1 MAPISFSFVL
11 PVLLRWAAAEQV
23 CSSDEACSTH
33 AVSKALLQ
41 TVHKNTTGLHSVEM
55 SEIEENRS
63 KGCGM
68 GVSGV
73 CVATMD
79 WKHELANMAPGSS
92 ANFFN
97 TFLKVWD
104 DASPTTGTIFCMGD
118 REGSW
123 IVSNTYGQSGT
134 LYDSFQGLTYLRNL
148 FIAPDD
154 TQTWGTV
161 GLYMGLFCPAGS
173 SVDQYTELKVGF
185 AFNKCGSGV
194 NFMLS
199 ISADTMECFADKFA
213 PGLSRLAGLVPELSI
228 GISIDRKL
236 SKTVTLAH
244 GDGDSI
250 RVGDITLK
258 AHLAM
263 STTVR
268 FSIGQLIG
276 IDDTIGD
283 LLAGDLQVQLAL
295 AYDGSEDLVS
305 ALTRL
310 TSSDLGDALPDLV
323 GGFASAYHVGPP
335 AAALL
340 LQQSGAA
347 PEVVSMVERM
357 QRSTTMLSVT
367 GYVTLALAGAS
378 QGFLPD
384 MSFQLA
390 QVNMMLRTGPA
401 ESSEDTDYAESH
413 LPGLYFYLSV
423 DLGAFVE
430 TIVSTV
436 LGQVGGL
443 LDAVGANV
451 DGGISLTAN
460 QGIGF
465 FVNTAGI
472 GFYTQAKVS
481 GSTTEIKCVFK
492 FGNGKLKCKA
502 RLGWAELFLQSGKY
516 VVRKISNFAGSG
528 AQEIA
533 EFYANAVG
541 GNGQKFSRF
550 FVNRG
555 KKVAQK
561 VKCKLSNLL
570 GGSCGKSGGTPS
582 SCGDGTEYVIKNE
595 QDRCLQVS
603 PDCFEPESDGKVYF
617 YRRNCVPSFDECT
630 HLSSSYATQM
640 QSFWWFTRDRYLCNE
655 YMHNMYFGDIG
666 DPDGNPK
673 CIRLHD
679 QKVYFDRDNP
689 TPFHIAKKSTERFR
703 VAFYGVTGPYGQV
716 CFQSSSAGS
725 YLNQG
730 RRRRRYWQEVH
741 VRGYDGGRRRRR
753 CDKGGA
759 SAMRIYQKLEPGN
772 GHNYEKENGDAQFL
786 RNCAR

>member
-1 MAPISFSFVL
+1 
-11 PVLLRWAAAEQV
+11 
-23 CSSDEACSTH
+23 
-33 AVSKALLQ
+33 
-41 TVHKNTTGLHSVEM
+41 
-55 SEIEENRS
+55 
-63 KGCGM
+63 
-68 GVSGV
+68 
-73 CVATMD
+73 
-79 WKHELANMAPGSS
+79 
-92 ANFFN
+92 
-97 TFLKVWD
+97 
-104 DASPTTGTIFCMGD
+104 
-118 REGSW
+118 
-123 IVSNTYGQSGT
+123 
-134 LYDSFQGLTYLRNL
+134 
-148 FIAPDD
+148 
-154 TQTWGTV
+154 
-161 GLYMGLFCPAGS
+161 
-173 SVDQYTELKVGF
+173 
-185 AFNKCGSGV
+185 
-194 NFMLS
+194 
-199 ISADTMECFADKFA
+199 
-213 PGLSRLAGLVPELSI
+213 
-228 GISIDRKL
+228 
-236 SKTVTLAH
+236 
-244 GDGDSI
+244 
-250 RVGDITLK
+250 
-258 AHLAM
+258 
-263 STTVR
+263 
-268 FSIGQLIG
+268 
-276 IDDTIGD
+276 
-283 LLAGDLQVQLAL
+283 
-295 AYDGSEDLVS
+295 
-305 ALTRL
+305 
-310 TSSDLGDALPDLV
+310 
-323 GGFASAYHVGPP
+323 
-335 AAALL
+335 
-340 LQQSGAA
+340 
-347 PEVVSMVERM
+347 MVERM

-378 QGFLPD
+378 QGILPEFWLETNRWSQCSDINLSRHPSPSFREVLSISSISSLSPGHVLPARAGEHDVEDWSCREQWGQVWKKHITRHWNGCRWSGLMVSLAFWFSCFLFNGFVRVLW
-384 MSFQLA
+384 MVSNLC
-390 QVNMMLRTGPA
+390 L
-401 ESSEDTDYAESH
+401 EDTDYAESH

-423 DLGAFVE
+423 DLGRTTNKYSESRRVFCSFAHLLVPKIPCDLTHLLHQNTGAFVE

-725 YLNQG
+725 FLNQG